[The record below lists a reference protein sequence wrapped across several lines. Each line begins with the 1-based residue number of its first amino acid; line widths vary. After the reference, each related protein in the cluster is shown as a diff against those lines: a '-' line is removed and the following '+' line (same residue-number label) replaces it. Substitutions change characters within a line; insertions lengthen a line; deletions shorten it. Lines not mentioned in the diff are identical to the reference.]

1 MSKKKRSEPVDE
13 NINKQTQ
20 STDNKINNE
29 SASTNSNQQQ
39 ESGPTPAG
47 ETPPDNVC
55 GDIDKP
61 SEKEV
66 ILQEKLAEMQ
76 DKYIR
81 LSAEFDNFR
90 KRTLKEKMDLSKYA
104 GEDVLIKTLPLVDDF
119 ERALDAMEKSS
130 DEEALK
136 TGVALI
142 YNKFQAFLSQSGVN
156 EIEALNCPFNFD
168 IHDAVAKVA
177 VEETDKKGKIID
189 VIQKGYF
196 LKDKVIRHSKVVVGE

>member
-20 STDNKINNE
+20 STDNKIDNE

-39 ESGPTPAG
+39 KSGPTPAG

-66 ILQEKLAEMQ
+66 VLQEKLAEMQ

-104 GEDVLIKTLPLVDDF
+104 GEEVLIKTLPLVDDF

-142 YNKFQAFLSQSGVN
+142 YNKFQAFLSQSGVK
-156 EIEALNCPFNFD
+156 EIESLNCPFNFD

>member
-20 STDNKINNE
+20 STDNKIDNE

-39 ESGPTPAG
+39 KSGPTPAG
-47 ETPPDNVC
+47 ETPQDNVC

-66 ILQEKLAEMQ
+66 VLQEKLAEMQ

-104 GEDVLIKTLPLVDDF
+104 GEEVLIKTLPLVDDF

-142 YNKFQAFLSQSGVN
+142 YNKFQAFLSQSGVK
-156 EIEALNCPFNFD
+156 EIESLNCPFNFD